1 MSVVGGSAH
10 MVRWSGVF
18 TDLLPWRL
26 CFRVAQALLWWG
38 SLGVLGCYQEPGAQG
53 LWARSLARVWW
64 MVSCPLLP
72 RSSLLLWSSCPA
84 AMGDLSSFCFA
95 GHAVIIVTCS
105 LFSALG
111 GLRTA
116 RVSWAFLC
124 VVLAPR
130 GRVAA
135 FNPLHQVLSWQMHT
149 HFVCFC
155 CYFSVSWF
163 GLIVFC
169 YKCSN
174 WWPVVFYLY
183 LVLYCYVY
191 SLFFSFFLFFL
202 FSLLFSYAWQLCILT
217 LHIYKIIK
225 NK

>member
-1 MSVVGGSAH
+1 MVVRRTWSDDLACSLTCFLGGC
-10 MVRWSGVF
+10 VSGW
-18 TDLLPWRL
+18 LRP
-26 CFRVAQALLWWG
+26 CCGGGLW
-38 SLGVLGCYQEPGAQG
+38 GVLGCYQEPGAQG

-124 VVLAPR
+124 LVLAPR
-130 GRVAA
+130 DRVAA
-135 FNPLHQVLSWQMHT
+135 SNPLLQVLS
-149 HFVCFC
+149 
-155 CYFSVSWF
+155 
-163 GLIVFC
+163 
-169 YKCSN
+169 
-174 WWPVVFYLY
+174 
-183 LVLYCYVY
+183 
-191 SLFFSFFLFFL
+191 
-202 FSLLFSYAWQLCILT
+202 
-217 LHIYKIIK
+217 
-225 NK
+225 